1 MTDLIRNLTQRD
13 RSSQNLQEEKNH
25 VKIHKK
31 EVNWSKFAR
40 REQITSKFTRK
51 EITQWKFS
59 EERKWAELPES
70 VDECSVLSVEA
81 DIAR

>member
-1 MTDLIRNLTQRD
+1 MTDLARNLTQKD
-13 RSSQNLQEEKNH
+13 RSNQNLQEEEDH
-25 VKIHKK
+25 IKIHKK

-40 REQITSKFTRK
+40 IEQITSKFTRK

-59 EERKWAELPES
+59 EEKKWAELSES
-70 VDECSVLSVEA
+70 VDECSVLFVEA